1 MLCSVIQYFEITN
14 AAKTII
20 NGFQLKLIVIASKKK
35 AAFQD
40 AKLNVFKHIQIRTKL
55 LCSGSEKGK
64 HKVVINNESLNG
76 LLNKLLYK
84 LVIDCLTA
92 AIKIQTISFL
102 I

>member
-1 MLCSVIQYFEITN
+1 MLCSAIKYFEITN

-20 NGFQLKLIVIASKKK
+20 NGFQLKLIVIASKVK

-40 AKLNVFKHIQIRTKL
+40 AKLNVFKHIQIRTKP